1 MWCTSCVH
9 HTIGLNGTLST
20 QCNILRPCYY
30 RSIIDG
36 AAEAILRRVKALC
49 WQQFFYK
56 DGEDKRNMKKTEFEL
71 GFLVLKTFAKIKT
84 RIHITID
91 IRVVITS
98 RNNWITLVTQEFKHN
113 LNYKVFCVFRL
124 LLNKLIS
131 QLKFKPIQKYF

>member
-1 MWCTSCVH
+1 MVSLEIIMWCTSCVH

-56 DGEDKRNMKKTEFEL
+56 DGEDKRNMKKTEFDL

-84 RIHITID
+84 RIHTTID
-91 IRVVITS
+91 IRVVNNFSKQLNNLSHS
-98 RNNWITLVTQEFKHN
+98 RIQTQFELQSF
-113 LNYKVFCVFRL
+113 LCV
-124 LLNKLIS
+124 
-131 QLKFKPIQKYF
+131 